1 MYTYR
6 EGEVYGPG
14 RERYTY
20 RGGRGI
26 RTGEGE
32 VNGTGKER

>member
-6 EGEVYGPG
+6 EGEVYVPG

-20 RGGRGI
+20 RGGRGK

-32 VNGTGKER
+32 VSGPGRER